1 MADLQ
6 EMDGLAASLP
16 PCLIAE
22 PGMYYTAPALR
33 ETAWD
38 IVEYFLTKASAVK
51 NKTPQIQNQEECF
64 WLILLLRRRQLL
76 CTDDKAAVSHPRNA
90 GHRGPEPC

>member
-38 IVEYFLTKASAVK
+38 IVEYFLTKASAAELRTKLPRYETRK
-51 NKTPQIQNQEECF
+51 NAFGSFYC
-64 WLILLLRRRQLL
+64 
-76 CTDDKAAVSHPRNA
+76 
-90 GHRGPEPC
+90 